1 MDERVGR
8 LLNKLKELGI
18 YDDTAIIYTSD
29 HGESMG
35 HHGLWFKCNMFE
47 RSSHIPLIVKIPGNK
62 PRRVDRLVNLLDVF
76 PTTCDYMG
84 VPIPDGLDGISLK
97 PLIENGRDDKR
108 PDFTFS
114 EYNGHGTPN
123 GWFMI
128 RWKQYKYIYYCYDKP
143 QLFDLEQDPG
153 ENHSLIE
160 SDVRDN
166 PYWEIAEECHK
177 RLLSVC
183 NPYEVDTRAKAFQE
197 KMRQRMGVTNYD
209 SDVSEWGLPHIEPL

>member
-1 MDERVGR
+1 
-8 LLNKLKELGI
+8 
-18 YDDTAIIYTSD
+18 
-29 HGESMG
+29 
-35 HHGLWFKCNMFE
+35 
-47 RSSHIPLIVKIPGNK
+47 
-62 PRRVDRLVNLLDVF
+62 
-76 PTTCDYMG
+76 
-84 VPIPDGLDGISLK
+84 
-97 PLIENGRDDKR
+97 
-108 PDFTFS
+108 
-114 EYNGHGTPN
+114 
-123 GWFMI
+123 MI